1 METPIPVRLKAAR
14 KAAGLTQQQLGIA
27 LGMDPNTASARM
39 NQYERGK
46 HTPDYQT
53 MQRIGKVLGV
63 PTGYF
68 YCDSELESQIL
79 YELGSMNISEIRKVH
94 TFVLNL
100 ND

>member
-14 KAAGLTQQQLGIA
+14 KAAGYTQQQLGMA

-63 PTGYF
+63 PTAYF
-68 YCDSELESQIL
+68 YCEDDLLANKLIEFYKE
-79 YELGSMNISEIRKVH
+79 IS
-94 TFVLNL
+94 
-100 ND
+100 